1 MKEKIFINN
10 VFNFTDATSPL
21 TWNKILKDKYYLSI
35 FLWIKWFFLEIF
47 ALNLCNLGAYI

>member
-35 FLWIKWFFLEIF
+35 FLRIKWFFLDIF

>member
-1 MKEKIFINN
+1 MKEKNFINN

-21 TWNKILKDKYYLSI
+21 TWNKILNISV
-35 FLWIKWFFLEIF
+35 FFCELNDFFKEIF